1 MSDETRKQGSVL
13 PLGESLAG
21 FLCSDGVFRVKS
33 GEFRRATVGEWWQ
46 DKANGRVYCVNSEYP
61 QDILAEPDLPAPS
74 HTEGGGPD
82 DTKQVS
88 KEQGASPSVTP
99 AVTTDG
105 VPVVREGREESR
117 FCEPGV
123 CPCCDAP
130 SVVSGGEQNEARIEA
145 VAPDLFAQAVAQG
158 MNAPFALDCDY
169 WGREYT
175 ERLIAAAPF
184 LVSASDESATRDRVL
199 AAIKET
205 IDLHGAPPL
214 APTPDLEPS
223 YSTLYRLVVAA
234 LDKKG
239 QDDG

>member
-1 MSDETRKQGSVL
+1 
-13 PLGESLAG
+13 
-21 FLCSDGVFRVKS
+21 
-33 GEFRRATVGEWWQ
+33 
-46 DKANGRVYCVNSEYP
+46 
-61 QDILAEPDLPAPS
+61 
-74 HTEGGGPD
+74 
-82 DTKQVS
+82 
-88 KEQGASPSVTP
+88 
-99 AVTTDG
+99 
-105 VPVVREGREESR
+105 
-117 FCEPGV
+117 
-123 CPCCDAP
+123 
-130 SVVSGGEQNEARIEA
+130 
-145 VAPDLFAQAVAQG
+145 